1 MKIAI
6 SRASGSP
13 SYERYAPW
21 LVTADDRVTVVDMHN
36 LGADEASRQLDDC
49 DALVLSGGPDVDPAR
64 YDAEHRRP
72 LCASIDVERD
82 QLELALIE
90 RARDLKM
97 PVLGICR
104 GAQILNIAYGGTLY
118 ADLPTER
125 PTSDEHRQIDGVDA
139 QHRIA
144 IEPGSILRRI
154 ARTMEGVVNSAHH
167 QAVEHLAPLF
177 TPSVV
182 TEDGLIE
189 AFEWGDAALGGKPFL
204 LAVQWHPERLEYDN
218 PFSLAIAQ
226 HFLHEAE
233 AYRLLVKP
241 RS

>member
-21 LVTADDRVTVVDMHN
+21 LQAADERVTVVDMHS
-36 LGADEASRQLDDC
+36 LSAAEASNSLGDC

-64 YDAEHRRP
+64 YDAEHRRA
-72 LCASIDVERD
+72 LCQVIDAERD
-82 QLELALIE
+82 EREIALIE
-90 RARDLKM
+90 RARDLRM

-104 GAQILNIAYGGTLY
+104 GAQILNVAYGGTLY

-125 PTSDEHRQIDGVDA
+125 PSSTEHRQVDGVDA
-139 QHRIA
+139 MHSVE
-144 IEPGSILRRI
+144 IESGSILRRI
-154 ARTMEGVVNSAHH
+154 CRTMDGSVNSAHH
-167 QAVEHLAPLF
+167 QGVEHLAPLF

-182 TEDGLIE
+182 SADGIIE
-189 AFEWGDAALGGKPFL
+189 AFEWGDATLGGKPFL
-204 LAVQWHPERLEYDN
+204 LAVQWHPERLDYDN
-218 PFSLAIAQ
+218 PFSLPIAQ
-226 HFLHEAE
+226 HFIHEAD